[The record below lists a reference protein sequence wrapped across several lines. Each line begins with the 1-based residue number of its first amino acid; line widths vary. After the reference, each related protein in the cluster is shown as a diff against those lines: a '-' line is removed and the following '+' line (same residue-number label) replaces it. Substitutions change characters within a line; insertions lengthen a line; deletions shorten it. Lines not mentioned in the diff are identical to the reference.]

1 MEVMTVFYIKMVALV
16 ILAIG
21 VWFEVNYE
29 CNKKRTDLLLGV
41 FFIAFSVFIFV
52 FQVQWKLSKFCK
64 QSEKLS

>member
-1 MEVMTVFYIKMVALV
+1 MEVMTIIYIKVVAMV

-52 FQVQWKLSKFCK
+52 FPSVMEIVKILQ
-64 QSEKLS
+64 EI

>member
-1 MEVMTVFYIKMVALV
+1 MQVMEIIYIKVVALV

-41 FFIAFSVFIFV
+41 FFIAFSVFIWAFPTAMEIV
-52 FQVQWKLSKFCK
+52 KILQ
-64 QSEKLS
+64 EI

>member
-1 MEVMTVFYIKMVALV
+1 MQVMEIIYIKVVAMV

-52 FQVQWKLSKFCK
+52 FPSVMEIVKILQ
-64 QSEKLS
+64 EI

>member
-41 FFIAFSVFIFV
+41 FFIVFSVFIFV
-52 FQVQWKLSKFCK
+52 FPSVMEIVKILQ
-64 QSEKLS
+64 EI

>member
-1 MEVMTVFYIKMVALV
+1 MEIMEIIYIKVVAMV

-52 FQVQWKLSKFCK
+52 FPSVMEIVKILQ
-64 QSEKLS
+64 EI